1 MEEQTAKMPYTP
13 MKNQNKSEHEIRK
26 DVSQQLAKISATLN
40 NKKIKNLEEAGD
52 ADLKKKNSP
61 VALYKDKIVKAKK
74 RSILRH
80 V

>member
-1 MEEQTAKMPYTP
+1 

-40 NKKIKNLEEAGD
+40 NKKVKNLEESAD